1 MHALVLKL
9 HTARAMNKTIAL
21 ASSIFLGMTLSAFAQ
36 EDKTPPGL
44 EKKGGVPPGLQK
56 KGGLPPGQAKKQ
68 DEQPLA
74 QQPAPPAAA
83 APAKPAAPAA
93 SVPAVPAPAPA
104 PAASN
109 TRELKARLDLAVEET
124 QDRVKEQHIGPAALK
139 EIHRL
144 TGVPLT
150 RLQEFRDAHKTG
162 FPALLLGNLI
172 AKQSNAS
179 FRDLLAMRANGKRWS
194 EIAERHN
201 VAIEPLLDK
210 MVEFKRHLREVE
222 QRRS

>member
-1 MHALVLKL
+1 
-9 HTARAMNKTIAL
+9 MNKSIAL
-21 ASSIFLGMTLSAFAQ
+21 GSSIFLGITLAAFAQ
-36 EDKTPPGL
+36 DDKTPPGL
-44 EKKGGVPPGLQK
+44 EKKGGVPPGLAK

-68 DEQPLA
+68 DEQPVV
-74 QQPAPPAAA
+74 QQTPPAAIA
-83 APAKPAAPAA
+83 VAPAKPAAPAA
-93 SVPAVPAPAPA
+93 SAPAAPAPAPA
-104 PAASN
+104 PAANN

-124 QDRVKEQHIGPAALK
+124 QDRIKEQHIGPAALK

-210 MVEFKRHLREVE
+210 MTAFKRHLREVE

>member
-1 MHALVLKL
+1 
-9 HTARAMNKTIAL
+9 MNKTIAL
-21 ASSIFLGMTLSAFAQ
+21 ASSIFLGIAFAGFAEQ
-36 EDKTPPGL
+36 TKTNKTPPGL

-56 KGGLPPGQAKKQ
+56 KEGVPPGQAKKQ
-68 DEQPLA
+68 DEQPAA
-74 QQPAPPAAA
+74 QQSAPAATA
-83 APAKPAAPAA
+83 SALAKPAAPAA
-93 SVPAVPAPAPA
+93 AAPAAPAAAATAAAPAPVT
-104 PAASN
+104 SN
-109 TRELKARLDLAVEET
+109 IGELKARLDLAVEET
-124 QDRVKEQHIGPAALK
+124 QDRIKEEHLGPAALK

-150 RLQEFRDAHKTG
+150 RLQEHREAHKTG

-179 FRDLLAMRANGKRWS
+179 FKDLLAMRARGKRWS

-201 VAIEPLLDK
+201 VAIAPLLEK